1 MEELLIKSHGAKC
14 KLKASKGLVD
24 KILNEDFL
32 YHYIPDVEIGNLE
45 EGTDVEFEEDPSL
58 AKKAEI
64 NFPRAQFMPGIEYR
78 SIISTIDYLLER
90 VRQEKYGIYC
100 LNSATASQNSTAV
113 TFWGG
118 ATNLGKT
125 SSMLEL
131 VMERGFDFYS
141 DERTLLCLNK
151 NSVVGGSRAVATR
164 KPVLKE
170 RTKESNEFYH
180 CTPAEGSKD
189 LGLMVY
195 PHLDHG
201 LKKPIAYPFSP
212 KDFHWLLSREFG
224 VNIRGAIKYIDDY
237 SYPLPSIDTQE
248 LSEKRTSETKKFTTE
263 VPCYYFQGS
272 LSQISSFIEDYF
284 NQNAKRK

>member
-32 YHYIPDVEIGNLE
+32 YHYIPDVEIGDLNE
-45 EGTDVEFEEDPSL
+45 EADVEFEENPNL
-58 AKKAEI
+58 ERKAKIDFPKAE
-64 NFPRAQFMPGIEYR
+64 FTSGIEYR
-78 SIISTIDYLLER
+78 SIISTVDYLLER
-90 VRQEKYGIYC
+90 VRQEKKGIYC
-100 LNSATASQNSTAV
+100 LNSATASQNSSAV

-151 NSVVGGSRAVATR
+151 KSVVGGSRTVATR
-164 KPVLKE
+164 KPILKD
-170 RTKESNEFYH
+170 RTGEQKEFYN
-180 CTPAEGSKD
+180 CSPAEGSKN
-189 LGLMVY
+189 LELMIY

-201 LKKPIAYPFSP
+201 LKNPIVYQFSP

-248 LSEKRTSETKKFTTE
+248 LAEKRTLETKKFTSE

-272 LSQISSFIEDYF
+272 LSQVSSFVEEYF
-284 NQNAKRK
+284 DKNAKRK

>member
-1 MEELLIKSHGAKC
+1 MGELLIKSHGAKC
-14 KLKASKGLVD
+14 RLRANEGLVG

-32 YHYIPDVEIGNLE
+32 YHYIPDVEIGTLE
-45 EGTDVEFEEDPSL
+45 EDVDVEFEESPNL
-58 AKKAEI
+58 ERKAKIDFPNAE
-64 NFPRAQFMPGIEYR
+64 FLSGVEYR
-78 SIISTIDYLLER
+78 SVISTIDYLLER

-100 LNSATASQNSTAV
+100 LNSATASQNSSAV

-141 DERTLLCLNK
+141 DERTLLCLDK
-151 NSVVGGSRAVATR
+151 KSVVGGSRTVATR
-164 KPVLKE
+164 KPILKE
-170 RTKESNEFYH
+170 KTGESNEFYN
-180 CTPAEGSKD
+180 CSPAEGSKK
-189 LGLMVY
+189 LELMIY

-201 LKKPIAYPFSP
+201 LKKPIVYQFSP

-248 LSEKRTSETKKFTTE
+248 LAEKRTLETKKFTFE

-272 LSQISSFIEDYF
+272 LSQVSSFVEEYF
-284 NQNAKRK
+284 DKNAKRK

>member
-1 MEELLIKSHGAKC
+1 MKELLIKSHEAKC
-14 KLKASKGLVD
+14 RLKASESLIAQ
-24 KILNEDFL
+24 ILNEDFL
-32 YHYIPDVEIGNLE
+32 YHYIPDVEIGNLNE
-45 EGTDVEFEEDPSL
+45 VADVGFEENPDL
-58 AKKAEI
+58 TRKGEI
-64 NFPRAQFMPGIEYR
+64 EFPRASFLSGVEYR

-100 LNSATASQNSTAV
+100 LNSTTASQDSSAI

-151 NSVVGGSRAVATR
+151 KSVVGGSRTIAIR
-164 KPVLKE
+164 KTILKKK
-170 RTKESNEFYH
+170 TGESREFYN
-180 CTPAEGSKD
+180 CAPAEGIKN
-189 LGLMVY
+189 LKLMIY

-201 LKKPIAYPFSP
+201 LKKPIAYQFSS

-224 VNIRGAIKYIDDY
+224 VNIRGAITYIDDY
-237 SYPLPSIDTQE
+237 SYPLLSIDTQE
-248 LSEKRTSETKKFTTE
+248 LAEKRTLETRRFTSE

-272 LSQISSFIEDYF
+272 LSQISSFVEDYF
-284 NQNAKRK
+284 NENAKRK

>member
-14 KLKASKGLVD
+14 KLKASKGLID

-32 YHYIPDVEIGNLE
+32 YHYIPGVEIGSLDE
-45 EGTDVEFEEDPSL
+45 DVDVEFEENPNL
-58 AKKAEI
+58 ERKAKIDFPKAE
-64 NFPRAQFMPGIEYR
+64 FTSGVEYR
-78 SIISTIDYLLER
+78 SIISTVDYLLER
-90 VRQEKYGIYC
+90 VRQERNRIYC
-100 LNSATASQNSTAV
+100 LNSATASQNSSAV

-141 DERTLLCLNK
+141 DERTLLCLDK
-151 NSVVGGSRAVATR
+151 KSVVGGSRTVATR
-164 KPVLKE
+164 KPILKD
-170 RTKESNEFYH
+170 RTGEQKEFYN
-180 CTPAEGSKD
+180 CSPVEGSKN
-189 LGLMVY
+189 LELMIY

-201 LKKPIAYPFSP
+201 LKNPIFYQFSP

-248 LSEKRTSETKKFTTE
+248 LAEKRTLETKKFTSE

-272 LSQISSFIEDYF
+272 LSQVSSFVEEYF
-284 NQNAKRK
+284 DKNAKRK